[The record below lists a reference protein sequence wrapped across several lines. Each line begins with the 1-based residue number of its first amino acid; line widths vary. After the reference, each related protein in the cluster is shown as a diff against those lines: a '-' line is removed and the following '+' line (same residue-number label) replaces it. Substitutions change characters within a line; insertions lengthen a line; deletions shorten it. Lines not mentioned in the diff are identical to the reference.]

1 EHLRDDIETGSG
13 WSYGG
18 PDETAGSVSLSWNEF
33 QTFELAARTNE
44 SSVWGHW
51 ENMRSM
57 RSSRLHSFSDLMIP
71 ASIFD
76 VGTTGMRD
84 DDTHL
89 AKVFSPGHN
98 HFMAPSG
105 IESEFSTELGS
116 NRSPISCRQLETL
129 GGGPGRCSEQPS
141 SVRCAK
147 AASQLQQSLASS
159 TNRWSGIPVL
169 EVSGRKKDVLSSDP
183 GCSILHD
190 NTELPIYYLPSSLN
204 PISKPFTVKD
214 DPSHLL
220 PQLLDSLALKE
231 NILLLD
237 DRVNDLT
244 PSQLPPYFQP
254 AEYARMH
261 CSIIPAKPQPAGPR
275 YSFPPKVSIIYP
287 Y

>member
-1 EHLRDDIETGSG
+1 MTVPSKSELVCTRYYLSVLQEHLRDDIETGSG

-147 AASQLQQSLASS
+147 ASSQLQQSLASS

-169 EVSGRKKDVLSSDP
+169 EVSGRKKMFSAVTQAVVYYTTIP
-183 GCSILHD
+183 NYQFIICHLH
-190 NTELPIYYLPSSLN
+190 
-204 PISKPFTVKD
+204 
-214 DPSHLL
+214 
-220 PQLLDSLALKE
+220 
-231 NILLLD
+231 
-237 DRVNDLT
+237 
-244 PSQLPPYFQP
+244 
-254 AEYARMH
+254 
-261 CSIIPAKPQPAGPR
+261 
-275 YSFPPKVSIIYP
+275 
-287 Y
+287 